1 MSTQAYAWQS
11 IVVTYT
17 NSSGQSATV
26 AEVKVVPAPQFTAED
41 IDVTSQDSGNIKEF
55 IPGMKEGN
63 EIEFIGNDVPS
74 DTGQG
79 YLAEDAANGANGHFA
94 LAFPSGSTIE
104 FNAAIKTFDIIEDN
118 GAGAFSCKVKVSG
131 SPSRSST
138 LVKLSALTTT
148 AGTLFPPTFA
158 PDTYTY
164 TITALPDTSTCTVT
178 PTSEGATIYV
188 NGKAVTSGVAS
199 GNINLL
205 EGGVTQISVNVRK
218 SGSVSTT
225 YRLIVSR
232 EASGED

>member
-1 MSTQAYAWQS
+1 MTTQAYAWQS

-55 IPGMKEGN
+55 ISGMKEGN

-74 DTGQG
+74 DTGQK
-79 YLAEDAANGANGHFA
+79 YLSADAVAGENGHFA
-94 LAFPSGSTIE
+94 LAFPSGQTIE
-104 FNAAIKTFDIIEDN
+104 FNAAIKTFDIIDDN

-138 LVKLSALTTT
+138 LVKLSDLTTT
-148 AGTLFPPTFA
+148 AGTLFPAFA
-158 PDTYTY
+158 EGTYTY
-164 TITALPDTSTCTVT
+164 TIAAVHATSTCTVT
-178 PTSEGATIYV
+178 PTSAGATIYV
-188 NGKAVTSGVAS
+188 NGKAVTSGQAS
-199 GNINLL
+199 GDINLTD
-205 EGGVTQISVNVRK
+205 GGVTQISVNVRK

-232 EASGED
+232 AA

>member
-1 MSTQAYAWQS
+1 MTTQAYAWQS

-79 YLAEDAANGANGHFA
+79 YLSADAAAGANGHFA
-94 LAFPSGSTIE
+94 LAFPSGQTIE

-138 LVKLSALTTT
+138 LVKLSDLTTT
-148 AGTLFPPTFA
+148 AGTLFPAFA
-158 PDTYTY
+158 EGTYTY
-164 TITALPDTSTCTVT
+164 TITALPATSTCTVT
-178 PTSEGATIYV
+178 PTSAGATIYV
-188 NGKAVTSGVAS
+188 NGTAVTSGQAS
-199 GNINLL
+199 GNINLTD
-205 EGGVTQISVNVRK
+205 GGVTQISVNVRK

-232 EASGED
+232 AASGGE

>member
-1 MSTQAYAWQS
+1 MTTQAYAWQS

-74 DTGQG
+74 DTGQR

-104 FNAAIKTFDIIEDN
+104 FNAAIKTFDIIDDN

-138 LVKLSALTTT
+138 LVKLSNLTTT
-148 AGTLFPPTFA
+148 AGTLFPTFD

-164 TITALPDTSTCTVT
+164 TITALPATCTVT

-188 NGKAVTSGVAS
+188 NGKAVTSGQAS
-199 GNINLL
+199 GDINLL
-205 EGGVTQISVNVRK
+205 DGGVTQISVNVRK
-218 SGSVSTT
+218 SGSVSTA
-225 YRLIVSR
+225 YKLIVSR